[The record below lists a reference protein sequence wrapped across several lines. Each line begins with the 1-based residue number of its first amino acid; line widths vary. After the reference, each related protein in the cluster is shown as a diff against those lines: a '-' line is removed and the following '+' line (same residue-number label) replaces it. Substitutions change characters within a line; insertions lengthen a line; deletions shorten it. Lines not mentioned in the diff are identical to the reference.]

1 MASSSKSGFN
11 WAQLVAALK
20 SEFGNFAPKLEAFR
34 LVSTLQTRWSP
45 ERRAKWMRQVGFRI
59 GRGSM
64 VEGTPQISGNRS
76 NLFEN
81 LVIGEDCYI
90 SANCVLDL
98 LEKITVGN
106 NVTLGAG
113 AMILT
118 STHEL
123 GPQSHRAGVITMA
136 PVLIH
141 DGALIRARSIILPG
155 VTIGAGAIV
164 EVGAVVNKDV
174 APHTRVGGM
183 PATVLETLAAP

>member
-1 MASSSKSGFN
+1 MANQEKRGVD
-11 WAQLVAALK
+11 WAQLVTALK
-20 SEFGNFAPKLEAFR
+20 VEFGRFYPKFEAFR
-34 LVSTLQTRWSP
+34 LVSAVQTRWSP
-45 ERRAKWMRQVGFRI
+45 ERRAKWMGQVGFRI
-59 GRGSM
+59 GRGTL
-64 VEGTPQISGNRS
+64 VEGTPQITGNRC

-81 LVIGEDCYI
+81 LVIGDDCYI

-98 LEKITVGN
+98 QEKITVGN

-123 GPQSHRAGVITMA
+123 GPQSHRAGVVTMA

-183 PATVLETLAAP
+183 PATRLETLASP